1 MHPLGAVVLA
11 VPSEVGM
18 PSHTAAGEVPG
29 DTPIRLL
36 EPVSTRCGFEPAG
49 AMHLATVC
57 SRLLI
62 DRLLVRVQPEEPTIK
77 QPAEPICGLLSLR
90 VNTRKIAM
98 YRKLYRKNNS
108 ALVSVEH

>member
-62 DRLLVRVQPEEPTIK
+62 DRLLVRVQPLERPSRPRCREKLLRIRRLKVRLLPTLFWLVV
-77 QPAEPICGLLSLR
+77 QR
-90 VNTRKIAM
+90 
-98 YRKLYRKNNS
+98 S
-108 ALVSVEH
+108 AS